1 MSFGLSAWCLLKS
14 IERFMHIL
22 RCQACSYLKPLVR
35 GGHMG
40 GVFLYSVTLGQFG
53 HFVHSGFNCVAL
65 PDMGLSAGSW
75 AALGLCE
82 QEWNM
87 LGGTMQDRITSMNFR
102 GSSVGLYSGIY

>member
-1 MSFGLSAWCLLKS
+1 
-14 IERFMHIL
+14 
-22 RCQACSYLKPLVR
+22 
-35 GGHMG
+35 MG

-102 GSSVGLYSGIY
+102 GSSVGLFSGKEKKKKLFCFIRGSGMLVPVIILS